1 MALRIRRGLNNQ
13 RAGIVFPLGELVW
26 TTDTQ
31 QLWVGNNE
39 TSGGVPVVGSNVIG
53 YGLIFNNTTKRI
65 EVSGLSADDLT
76 NGTSNRFF
84 STELAQDAAAS
95 LFTSGSHTGI
105 TFQYDDSLGKINAV
119 VSMDGVGLTDI
130 VNDTSPSLGGNL
142 DINSF
147 DITGTGDITV
157 VGNIT
162 ATGGTITASAYGNIN
177 AKTIALTDGVSANA
191 GFVLTTDRSPD
202 DGGDWFTLNSH
213 HSVADTWHAIEFNRT
228 RGTALAQTALQQD
241 DFIFALKFTGKAS
254 NGTKAVVSSIGAY
267 VAGTPSAG
275 ILPGSFAIA
284 TSDESGIVLP
294 KLIIGPDGQQIITA
308 PTLVAGSNPGQVD
321 TGTISSWMKV
331 NFNGVEYAVPMYAIR
346 T

>member
-162 ATGGTITASAYGNIN
+162 ATGGTITAVSY
-177 AKTIALTDGVSANA
+177 THLT
-191 GFVLTTDRSPD
+191 LP
-202 DGGDWFTLNSH
+202 
-213 HSVADTWHAIEFNRT
+213 
-228 RGTALAQTALQQD
+228 
-241 DFIFALKFTGKAS
+241 
-254 NGTKAVVSSIGAY
+254 TKR
-267 VAGTPSAG
+267 
-275 ILPGSFAIA
+275 
-284 TSDESGIVLP
+284 IV
-294 KLIIGPDGQQIITA
+294 
-308 PTLVAGSNPGQVD
+308 
-321 TGTISSWMKV
+321 
-331 NFNGVEYAVPMYAIR
+331 
-346 T
+346 